1 VQDLTFGKGE
11 GPFNIFPA
19 YHADLTPFYYL
30 GQYFTAFMCALGCSR
45 I

>member
-30 GQYFTAFMCALGCSR
+30 GQYFTAFM
-45 I
+45 